1 MMFPIVTY
9 QSRHEELGRLYDRSS
24 VFDHSI
30 QDAVREIIEAVRVRG
45 DAAVFELTVR
55 FDGVRPS
62 AIRVQR
68 DRAAAAL
75 EGLDREIRSII
86 EEAAANIR
94 AFHEKQVRP
103 SWFSE
108 EEDGVVLGQRYVP
121 LDRVGVYVPGGT
133 AAYPSSVLMNVI
145 PAQVAGVREILLASP
160 PGPSG
165 IPHPAVL
172 AAAHLLGIEHVFAMG
187 GAQAVAAFAYGT
199 ESVPKVDK
207 IVGPGNAYVAA
218 AKKEVFGRV
227 AIAAIA
233 GPSEIVVLADRSA
246 SAEYV
251 AADLLS
257 QAEHDSRASAVL
269 VTTDRRLAEEVQH
282 IAGEMVLKLPRKD
295 VVMESLQG
303 FGAAIVVETLD
314 EAIEAVN
321 ELAPEHLE
329 IHTADPGS
337 IIPRIRHA
345 GAIFIGPYSP
355 EPVGDYFAGPNH
367 VLPTGGTARYAS
379 ALGVEEF
386 VRRQSIVSYTGARL

>member
-133 AAYPSSVLMNVI
+133 AAYTSSVLMNVI
-145 PAQVAGVREILLASP
+145 FLQVADLREILLASQSCI
-160 PGPSG
+160 SG
-165 IPHPAVL
+165 MTNSGLL
-172 AAAHLLGIEHVFAMG
+172 AEAIFLFIYLVFPFG
-187 GAQAVAAFAYGT
+187 VSQAVAAYAY
-199 ESVPKVDK
+199 
-207 IVGPGNAYVAA
+207 
-218 AKKEVFGRV
+218 
-227 AIAAIA
+227 
-233 GPSEIVVLADRSA
+233 
-246 SAEYV
+246 
-251 AADLLS
+251 
-257 QAEHDSRASAVL
+257 
-269 VTTDRRLAEEVQH
+269 
-282 IAGEMVLKLPRKD
+282 
-295 VVMESLQG
+295 
-303 FGAAIVVETLD
+303 
-314 EAIEAVN
+314 
-321 ELAPEHLE
+321 
-329 IHTADPGS
+329 
-337 IIPRIRHA
+337 
-345 GAIFIGPYSP
+345 
-355 EPVGDYFAGPNH
+355 
-367 VLPTGGTARYAS
+367 
-379 ALGVEEF
+379 
-386 VRRQSIVSYTGARL
+386 